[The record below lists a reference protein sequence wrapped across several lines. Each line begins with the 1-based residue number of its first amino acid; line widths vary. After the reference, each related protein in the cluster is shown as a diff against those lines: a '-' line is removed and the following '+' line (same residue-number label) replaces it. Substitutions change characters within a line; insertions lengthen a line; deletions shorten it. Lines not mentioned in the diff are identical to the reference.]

1 MRKLIAVLAIAFVGC
16 TGSVEPTSPSVPQPI
31 FDVVTAAAS
40 IHVGD
45 LDAGMTFIERD
56 GRYARYSGF
65 ARAFVHDENH
75 NVVQGAVIFFSPG
88 LFCGPTLPSGGC
100 GYFVTS
106 RLNKKQ
112 ETYTVSIF
120 NLVLAGAV
128 YDPSANHDPDGDSN
142 GTVIVVPLV
151 Q

>member
-1 MRKLIAVLAIAFVGC
+1 MKRLLFLALALLIGACSAA
-16 TGSVEPTSPSVPQPI
+16 SPTSPSVPQPTADI
-31 FDVVTAAAS
+31 VTAAAS

>member
-16 TGSVEPTSPSVPQPI
+16 TGSVEPTAPSVPQPVV
-31 FDVVTAAAS
+31 DVVTTAAS

-45 LDAGMTFIERD
+45 LDAVMNFVAYD

-75 NVVQGAVIFFSPG
+75 NDVQGAVIYFSPG

-106 RLNKKQ
+106 RLHRRQ

-142 GTVIVVPLV
+142 GSVIVLPLV

>member
-1 MRKLIAVLAIAFVGC
+1 MKRLLIAALALAGC
-16 TGSVEPTSPSVPQPI
+16 TGSVEPPTSPIAPPSSDIVT
-31 FDVVTAAAS
+31 TAAS
-40 IHVGD
+40 VHVGD
-45 LDAGMTFIERD
+45 LDAAMTFVGKDRK
-56 GRYARYSGF
+56 YARYSGF

-75 NVVQGAVIFFSPG
+75 NLVQGATIYFSPG
-88 LFCGPTLPSGGC
+88 LFCGPTSAEGSC

-106 RLNKKQ
+106 RLKKQQ
-112 ETYTVSIF
+112 ETYTVSIY

-142 GTVIVVPLV
+142 GTVIVLPLV